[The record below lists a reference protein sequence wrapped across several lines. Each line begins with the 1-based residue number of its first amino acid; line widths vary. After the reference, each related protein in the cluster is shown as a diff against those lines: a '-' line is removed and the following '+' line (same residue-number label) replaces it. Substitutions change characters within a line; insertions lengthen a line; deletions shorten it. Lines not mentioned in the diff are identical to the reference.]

1 MVLNLSIPDLC
12 RFSYF
17 QSFNDNI
24 KIKISVVYVVSNKN
38 RNVNLGR
45 DFFKNNNVAL
55 YYNLGRLR
63 IPFEQHI

>member
-12 RFSYF
+12 HFSYF

-24 KIKISVVYVVSNKN
+24 KISVVYVVSNMN

-55 YYNLGRLR
+55 YYNLGRPH
-63 IPFEQHI
+63 IPYEQNI